1 MLSSGEC
8 APTFCL
14 PIAPFHVLPPRYVRP
29 FSAMDDAM
37 DDVMDDAMDDAM
49 HVCLFCSYFVVY
61 LLTGI
66 NLQRGRTM
74 CVLIIIVYYRLF
86 HFTVGLSIIGIK

>member
-1 MLSSGEC
+1 MYLCVHSDVLSSGEC
-8 APTFCL
+8 TLTFCL
-14 PIAPFHVLPPRYVRP
+14 PIAPFHGLLPHYVRP
-29 FSAMDDAM
+29 FNAMH
-37 DDVMDDAMDDAM
+37 DAM

-66 NLQRGRTM
+66 NLQQGRTM

-86 HFTVGLSIIGIK
+86 HFTVGLSIIGIE